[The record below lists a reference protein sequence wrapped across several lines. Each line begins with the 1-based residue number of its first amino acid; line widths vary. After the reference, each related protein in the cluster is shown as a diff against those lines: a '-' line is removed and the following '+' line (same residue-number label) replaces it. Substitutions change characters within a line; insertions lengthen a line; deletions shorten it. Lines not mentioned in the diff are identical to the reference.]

1 MSTPTVARSDHDIQT
16 AVQDELDWTPDVD
29 AAGIGVAVEDG
40 AVILTGEVD
49 QHSERLAAKRAARR
63 VRGVSTV
70 VDALTVHPKSSITIT
85 DTDVARE
92 VRRALQWADNVPDT
106 VRAEVSDHN
115 VILTGEALWD
125 FQRRAAQRTVQ
136 HLRGVH
142 RVDNRITLFAR
153 VSASDAKERI
163 RNALVRNAQLDANH
177 IVVTVIGNRA
187 TLSGHVRS
195 WAEKEQAGRAA
206 WASPHITEVENNV
219 RVKSD

>member
-1 MSTPTVARSDHDIQT
+1 MTIAGRIFAVDADLSTREPSTEARLRGTNDPAWGSRCREGYEVRAISPAPKRGRAMSTPTVARSDHDIQI

-29 AAGIGVAVEDG
+29 AAGIDVAVEDG
-40 AVILTGEVD
+40 AVILIGEVD

-115 VILTGEALWD
+115 VILTGEVLWD
-125 FQRRAAQRTVQ
+125 FQR
-136 HLRGVH
+136 
-142 RVDNRITLFAR
+142 
-153 VSASDAKERI
+153 
-163 RNALVRNAQLDANH
+163 
-177 IVVTVIGNRA
+177 GNRA

-195 WAEKEQAGRAA
+195 WGEKEQAGRAA

>member
-1 MSTPTVARSDHDIQT
+1 MSTPTAARSDHDIQT

-49 QHSERLAAKRAARR
+49 QNSERLAAKRAARR

-70 VDALTVHPKSSITIT
+70 VDALTVHPKASITIT

-106 VRAEVSDHN
+106 VKAEVSDHN
-115 VILTGEALWD
+115 VILTGEVLWD

-219 RVKSD
+219 RVQPD